1 MTFEEKIRS
10 IPGKV
15 GVDVLVAMSPENF
28 FYVSQAY
35 IITVEMIRPRQ
46 AFAIIPKKGEPIAL
60 ICSIEES
67 LTREETWIKDIRT
80 YTEFTDYPIDAL
92 VSVLKDIGF
101 KKGKLGIDLKYLP
114 YLSYARLTQL
124 LPEVE
129 IIDTTDAVAKERAI
143 KTDKEVAAIE
153 FAAKTTHAAAKEAM
167 ASSKLGESEK
177 VMANRMVTKMIE
189 KGASGTFFLVFGS
202 SLRTALTH
210 GMPTDRVPKESE
222 IIRFDFGG
230 RFGMW
235 TSDFARVYSTG
246 KPTEMQRN
254 AYRDLKEIQEEAIK
268 AIKPGALAE
277 ELFYKCKAAYEK
289 RKRPF
294 FMPHIGHG
302 FGVELHEYPMLRPGN
317 KTVIEKGMVLNIE
330 PILKDEEGC
339 LYHLEDLV
347 AVTENGYRIL
357 TLGLPPA
364 EIPVIGKSL

>member
-10 IPGKV
+10 IPGKAD
-15 GVDVLVAMSPENF
+15 VDILVAMSPENF
-28 FYVSQAY
+28 SYVSQSY

-46 AFAIIPKKGEPIAL
+46 AYAIIPKNGEPIAL

-92 VSVLKDIGF
+92 VSVLKSLGF

-124 LPEVE
+124 LPEAE
-129 IIDTTDAVAKERAI
+129 LIDTTDAVAKERAI

-167 ASSKLGESEK
+167 SSSKLGESEK

-210 GMPTDRVPKESE
+210 GMPTDRLPRESE

-254 AYRDLKEIQEEAIK
+254 AYRDLKQIQEEAIK
-268 AIKPGALAE
+268 AIKPGVLAE
-277 ELFYKCKAAYEK
+277 ELFFTCKAAYEE

-339 LYHLEDLV
+339 LYHLEDLAV
-347 AVTENGYRIL
+347 VTEDGHRIL

-364 EIPVIGKSL
+364 EIPVIGKSF

>member
-1 MTFEEKIRS
+1 MTFVERICS
-10 IPGKV
+10 IPGKA
-15 GVDVLVAMSPENF
+15 GVDILVAMSPENF
-28 FYVSQAY
+28 SYVSQSY

-46 AFAIIPKKGEPIAL
+46 AFAIIPKKGEPIVL

-67 LTREETWIKDIRT
+67 LTKEESWIRDIRT

-92 VSVLKDIGF
+92 VSVLKDLDF

-114 YLSYARLTQL
+114 YLSYARLAEL
-124 LPEVE
+124 LPGVE
-129 IIDTTDAVAKERAI
+129 IVDTTDAVAKERAI
-143 KTDKEVAAIE
+143 KTDKEVSAIE
-153 FAAKTTHAAAKEAM
+153 FAAKATHTAALEAM
-167 ASSKLGESEK
+167 AESTLGESEK
-177 VMANRMVTKMIE
+177 VMANKMITKMME

-210 GMPTDRVPKESE
+210 GMPTNRVPKESE

-246 KPTEMQRN
+246 KPTEMQRK
-254 AYRDLKEIQEEAIK
+254 AYRDLKEIQEETIK
-268 AIKPGALAE
+268 GIKPGILAE
-277 ELFYKCKAAYEK
+277 ELFHKCEAGYER

-302 FGVELHEYPMLRPGN
+302 FGIELHEYPMLRPGN
-317 KTVIEKGMVLNIE
+317 KTLIEKGMVLNIE

-347 AVTENGYRIL
+347 AVTENGHRIL

-364 EIPVIGKSL
+364 EIPVIGKAL